1 MAQGRFHPRSRV
13 VGGHGMTDAS
23 GCMQPPGV
31 AGERQPEPGPLH
43 PIRQTEQA
51 RVPILSELPMAID
64 RPPLVRRQPHR
75 GIPLAHDRIP
85 AGTAR
90 ALSASFLMMFGLAAA
105 SPAQAQI
112 TGYVLNEEGDPVAG
126 AAVEAWAA
134 DRKIGGRLADEDGWF
149 LFPAVLTGQIRALY
163 AGQLGYH
170 PEVVQIEED
179 VDSYEIRLTRE
190 PIPLPELVVDA
201 QRDRCAGGEDRGARR
216 LWEHAAARYSQGLD
230 TLGVATYLASVES
243 ILPEGEVGTVQASGE
258 AVAQRGS
265 SSLLRFSWRRRIERE
280 GYAYQI
286 RRSTPEQSYTSW
298 VYPPLEADF
307 APHFAGEFFGD
318 RHRFHFDR
326 SGETDDDGSVTL
338 VFCARD
344 DDHPSMEGTLVISP
358 DTTIA
363 VAQWLF
369 RTPEPVE
376 HAGGRAVFGPLAD
389 DPEDSYLLPIEG
401 VFWRRSPPDSY
412 WQRYQKF
419 EQWMV
424 AQGDSVP
431 FLPKR
436 PGD

>member
-1 MAQGRFHPRSRV
+1 MNSNRI
-13 VGGHGMTDAS
+13 AS
-23 GCMQPPGV
+23 
-31 AGERQPEPGPLH
+31 L
-43 PIRQTEQA
+43 
-51 RVPILSELPMAID
+51 
-64 RPPLVRRQPHR
+64 RRQPHR
-75 GIPLAHDRIP
+75 SLSTAHHSSSPDD
-85 AGTAR
+85 AR
-90 ALSASFLMMFGLAAA
+90 SAHALIALFLLVSTVFAV

-134 DRKIGGRLADEDGWF
+134 DRKIGGRLANEDGWF
-149 LFPAVLTGQIRALY
+149 LFPAGISQSIRALY

-170 PEVVQIEED
+170 PEVVQIEEG
-179 VDSYEIRLTRE
+179 VDAYEIRLTRE

-201 QRDRCAGGEDRGARR
+201 RRDRCAGGEERNARR
-216 LWEHAAARYSQGLD
+216 LWERAAARYSQSLD
-230 TLGVATYLASVES
+230 TMGVATYLASVET
-243 ILPEGEVGTVQASGE
+243 ILPEGEVGTVQAAGE
-258 AVAQRGS
+258 AIAQRGS
-265 SSLLRFSWRRRIERE
+265 SSLLRFSWQRRIERE

-307 APHFAGEFFGD
+307 ATHFVGEQFGD
-318 RHRFHFDR
+318 RHRFRFDTAD
-326 SGETDDDGSVTL
+326 EPDGSEGVTL
-338 VFCARD
+338 VFCAKD
-344 DDHPSMEGTLVISP
+344 DDEPSMEGTLRISP

-376 HAGGRAVFGPLAD
+376 HAGGRAVFGALAD
-389 DPEDSYLLPIEG
+389 DPDEAYLLPIEG
-401 VFWRRSPPDSY
+401 VFWRRSPPESF
-412 WQRYQKF
+412 WQRYQKY

-436 PGD
+436 PGGD

>member
-1 MAQGRFHPRSRV
+1 
-13 VGGHGMTDAS
+13 
-23 GCMQPPGV
+23 
-31 AGERQPEPGPLH
+31 
-43 PIRQTEQA
+43 
-51 RVPILSELPMAID
+51 MAID
-64 RPPLVRRQPHR
+64 QPQLVRRQPHR
-75 GIPLAHDRIP
+75 SIPLARDRTL
-85 AGTAR
+85 AGTAH
-90 ALSASFLMMFGLAAA
+90 ALTAFLLLVLGLASA

-149 LFPAVLTGQIRALY
+149 LFPAEMTGRIRALY

-216 LWEHAAARYSQGLD
+216 LWEYAAARYNQGLD

-243 ILPEGEVGTVQASGE
+243 ILPEGEVGTVQAAGE
-258 AVAQRGS
+258 AIAQRGS

-307 APHFAGEFFGD
+307 ARTSRESSSATGIASISTGP
-318 RHRFHFDR
+318 
-326 SGETDDDGSVTL
+326 
-338 VFCARD
+338 AR
-344 DDHPSMEGTLVISP
+344 PM
-358 DTTIA
+358 TTGA
-363 VAQWLF
+363 
-369 RTPEPVE
+369 
-376 HAGGRAVFGPLAD
+376 
-389 DPEDSYLLPIEG
+389 
-401 VFWRRSPPDSY
+401 
-412 WQRYQKF
+412 
-419 EQWMV
+419 
-424 AQGDSVP
+424 
-431 FLPKR
+431 
-436 PGD
+436 

>member
-1 MAQGRFHPRSRV
+1 
-13 VGGHGMTDAS
+13 MTDAA
-23 GCMQPPGV
+23 GCMRSPAEPRG
-31 AGERQPEPGPLH
+31 GQPEPGRVHL
-43 PIRQTEQA
+43 IRQTEQA
-51 RVPILSELPMAID
+51 RFSIPSEPPMAID
-64 RPPLVRRQPHR
+64 QLPFVRRQPHR
-75 GIPLAHDRIP
+75 SIPLAHDRTL
-85 AGTAR
+85 AGTAH
-90 ALSASFLMMFGLAAA
+90 ALSAFFLLMFGVAAA

-126 AAVEAWAA
+126 AAIEAWAA
-134 DRKIGGRLADEDGWF
+134 DRKIGGRLANEDGSF
-149 LFPAVLTGQIRALY
+149 RFPAEMTGQIRALY

-170 PEVVQIEED
+170 PEVVQIED
-179 VDSYEIRLTRE
+179 GVDSYEIRLTRE
-190 PIPLPELVVDA
+190 PIPLPELIVDA
-201 QRDRCAGGEDRGARR
+201 QRDRCAGSEDRDARR
-216 LWEHAAARYSQGLD
+216 LWEYAAARYSQGLD

-243 ILPEGEVGTVQASGE
+243 ILPEGEVGTVQAAGE

-326 SGETDDDGSVTL
+326 SDEPDDDGSVTL

-344 DDHPSMEGTLVISP
+344 DDDPSMEGTLVISP

-436 PGD
+436 PGGD

>member
-1 MAQGRFHPRSRV
+1 MP
-13 VGGHGMTDAS
+13 VGGLRPVGATPAVTALLLLAS
-23 GCMQPPGV
+23 AAF
-31 AGERQPEPGPLH
+31 AG
-43 PIRQTEQA
+43 
-51 RVPILSELPMAID
+51 
-64 RPPLVRRQPHR
+64 
-75 GIPLAHDRIP
+75 
-85 AGTAR
+85 
-90 ALSASFLMMFGLAAA
+90 
-105 SPAQAQI
+105 SPARAQI

-134 DRKIGGRLADEDGWF
+134 DRKIGGRLTRDDGWF
-149 LFPAVLTGQIRALY
+149 LFPAVMTGQIRALY

-170 PEVVQIEED
+170 PEVVQIED
-179 VDSYEIRLTRE
+179 GVDSYEIRLTRE

-201 QRDRCAGGEDRGARR
+201 TRDRCAGSEDRDARR

-230 TLGVATYLASVES
+230 TLGVATYLASAES
-243 ILPEGEVGTVQASGE
+243 ILPEGEVGTVQAAGE
-258 AVAQRGS
+258 AIAQRGS

-280 GYAYQI
+280 GYAYEI

-307 APHFAGEFFGD
+307 APHFAGELFGE
-318 RHRFHFDR
+318 RHRFKFDTAD
-326 SGETDDDGSVTL
+326 EPDNDGSVTL

-344 DDHPSMEGTLVISP
+344 DDDPSMEGTLRISP

-389 DPEDSYLLPIEG
+389 DPGDSYLLPIEG
-401 VFWRRSPPDSY
+401 VFWRRSPPDSF

-436 PGD
+436 PGGD

>member
-1 MAQGRFHPRSRV
+1 
-13 VGGHGMTDAS
+13 
-23 GCMQPPGV
+23 
-31 AGERQPEPGPLH
+31 
-43 PIRQTEQA
+43 
-51 RVPILSELPMAID
+51 MAID
-64 RPPLVRRQPHR
+64 QFPFVRLQPRHS
-75 GIPLAHDRIP
+75 ISPAHDRAL
-85 AGTAR
+85 AGNAH
-90 ALSASFLMMFGLAAA
+90 ALGALLLLTFGLAAGT
-105 SPAQAQI
+105 PAKAQI
-112 TGYVLNEEGDPVAG
+112 TGYVLDEEGDPVPG

-134 DRKIGGRLADEDGWF
+134 DRKIGGRLANEEGWF
-149 LFPAVLTGQIRALY
+149 LFPAVMTTQIRALY

-170 PEVVQIEED
+170 PEVVQIEPD

-201 QRDRCAGGEDRGARR
+201 QRDRCAGGEERDARR
-216 LWEHAAARYSQGLD
+216 LWELAAARYNQGLD

-243 ILPEGEVGTVQASGE
+243 ILPEGEVGTVQAAGE
-258 AVAQRGS
+258 AFAQRGS

-280 GYAYQI
+280 GYAYEI
-286 RRSTPEQSYTSW
+286 RRTTPEQSYTSW

-307 APHFAGEFFGD
+307 APHFAEDFFGD
-318 RHRFHFDR
+318 RHRFQFDR
-326 SGETDDDGSVTL
+326 SDEADDDGSVTL

-389 DPEDSYLLPIEG
+389 DPGDSYLLPIEG
-401 VFWRRSPPDSY
+401 VFWRRSPPDSF

-436 PGD
+436 PGGN

>member
-1 MAQGRFHPRSRV
+1 
-13 VGGHGMTDAS
+13 
-23 GCMQPPGV
+23 
-31 AGERQPEPGPLH
+31 
-43 PIRQTEQA
+43 
-51 RVPILSELPMAID
+51 MAID
-64 RPPLVRRQPHR
+64 PFPLVRRQPHR
-75 GIPLAHDRIP
+75 GIPLTRDRTRT
-85 AGTAR
+85 GVVQ
-90 ALSASFLMMFGLAAA
+90 ALSAFLLMMFGFSAGP
-105 SPAQAQI
+105 PAQAQI
-112 TGYVLNEEGDPVAG
+112 TGYVLNEEGDAVAG

-134 DRKIGGRLADEDGWF
+134 DRKIGGRLANEEGWF
-149 LFPAVLTGQIRALY
+149 LFPAEMTGRIRALY

-170 PEVVQIEED
+170 PEVVQIEEGI
-179 VDSYEIRLTRE
+179 DSYEIRLTRE
-190 PIPLPELVVDA
+190 PIPLPELIVDA
-201 QRDRCAGGEDRGARR
+201 ERDRCAGGEDRDARR
-216 LWEHAAARYSQGLD
+216 LWERAAARYSQGLD

-243 ILPEGEVGTVQASGE
+243 ILPEGEVGTVQAAGD
-258 AVAQRGS
+258 AIAQRGS

-307 APHFAGEFFGD
+307 ATHFVGEMFGD
-318 RHRFHFDR
+318 RHRFRFDTAAEPDADV
-326 SGETDDDGSVTL
+326 GVTV

-344 DDHPSMEGTLVISP
+344 DDDPSMEGTLRIGP

-376 HAGGRAVFGPLAD
+376 HAGGRAVFGPPAD
-389 DPEDSYLLPIEG
+389 SPATSYLLPIEG

-436 PGD
+436 PGGD

>member
-1 MAQGRFHPRSRV
+1 
-13 VGGHGMTDAS
+13 
-23 GCMQPPGV
+23 
-31 AGERQPEPGPLH
+31 
-43 PIRQTEQA
+43 
-51 RVPILSELPMAID
+51 MAINHLTLG
-64 RPPLVRRQPHR
+64 RQRSHRMTLATRSGPPPEAGAAATALLL
-75 GIPLAHDRIP
+75 LA
-85 AGTAR
+85 
-90 ALSASFLMMFGLAAA
+90 SAVSSA
-105 SPAQAQI
+105 SPAAAQI
-112 TGYVLNEEGDPVAG
+112 TGYVLNDEGEPVPG
-126 AAVEAWAA
+126 AAVEAWAS
-134 DRKIGGRLADEDGWF
+134 DRKIGGRLANEDGWF
-149 LFPAVLTGQIRALY
+149 LFPAEMTERIRALY

-170 PEVVQIEED
+170 PEVVQIVEG
-179 VDSYEIRLTRE
+179 VDAYEIRLTRE

-201 QRDRCAGGEDRGARR
+201 TRDRCAGGEDRDARR
-216 LWEHAAARYSQGLD
+216 LWERAAAHYSHGVD

-243 ILPEGEVGTVQASGE
+243 ILPEGEVGTVQAAGE

-280 GYAYQI
+280 GYAYQV

-307 APHFAGEFFGD
+307 ATHFVGEQFGE
-318 RHRFHFDR
+318 RHRFKFD
-326 SGETDDDGSVTL
+326 TADDPDRDGSVTL

-358 DTTIA
+358 DTTIS

-389 DPEDSYLLPIEG
+389 DPGDSYLLPIEG
-401 VFWRRSPPDSY
+401 VFWRRSPPDSF
-412 WQRYQKF
+412 WQRYQRF
-419 EQWMV
+419 ERWMV

-436 PGD
+436 PGRDYWN

>member
-1 MAQGRFHPRSRV
+1 
-13 VGGHGMTDAS
+13 MTDAA
-23 GCMQPPGV
+23 GRAPPLGK
-31 AGERQPEPGPLH
+31 AGGTGNRNLGPSIRLDRQSKHVSRSP
-43 PIRQTEQA
+43 
-51 RVPILSELPMAID
+51 SEAPMAIEQL
-64 RPPLVRRQPHR
+64 PLVRRRPHR
-75 GIPLAHDRIP
+75 SAPRVHDRTR
-85 AGTAR
+85 AGAAH
-90 ALSASFLMMFGLAAA
+90 ALSAFFLLMLGLVAA
-105 SPAQAQI
+105 SPSQAQI
-112 TGYVLNEEGDPVAG
+112 TGYVLNEEGEPVAG

-134 DRKIGGRLADEDGWF
+134 DRKIGGQLANDDGWF
-149 LFPAVLTGQIRALY
+149 RFPAAMAVQIRALY

-170 PEVVQIEED
+170 PEVVQIEEG
-179 VDSYEIRLTRE
+179 VESYEIRLTRE

-201 QRDRCAGGEDRGARR
+201 QRDRCAGGEERDARR
-216 LWEHAAARYSQGLD
+216 LWELAAARYSQGLD

-243 ILPEGEVGTVQASGE
+243 ILPEGEVGTVQAAGE
-258 AVAQRGS
+258 AMAQRGS

-318 RHRFHFDR
+318 RHRFQFDR
-326 SGETDDDGSVTL
+326 AEEPDEDGSVTL

-344 DDHPSMEGTLVISP
+344 DDHPSMEGTLVVSP

-376 HAGGRAVFGPLAD
+376 HAGGRAVFGPPAD
-389 DPEDSYLLPIEG
+389 DPDDSYLLPIEG
-401 VFWRRSPPDSY
+401 VFWRRSPPASY

-419 EQWMV
+419 ERWMV

-436 PGD
+436 PGGD

>member
-1 MAQGRFHPRSRV
+1 MAMNHLTLGQHRSHRR
-13 VGGHGMTDAS
+13 MLAARPAL
-23 GCMQPPGV
+23 PPGARKV
-31 AGERQPEPGPLH
+31 VTALLLLGPAV
-43 PIRQTEQA
+43 T
-51 RVPILSELPMAID
+51 
-64 RPPLVRRQPHR
+64 
-75 GIPLAHDRIP
+75 
-85 AGTAR
+85 
-90 ALSASFLMMFGLAAA
+90 FG
-105 SPAQAQI
+105 SPATAQI

-134 DRKIGGRLADEDGWF
+134 DRKIGGRLANEDGWF
-149 LFPAVLTGQIRALY
+149 LFPGEITGRIRALY

-170 PEVVQIEED
+170 PEVVQIEEG

-190 PIPLPELVVDA
+190 PILLPELVVDA
-201 QRDRCAGGEDRGARR
+201 QRDRCAGREDRDARR
-216 LWEHAAARYSQGLD
+216 LWERAAARYSQGLD

-243 ILPEGEVGTVQASGE
+243 ILPEGEVGTIQAAGE
-258 AVAQRGS
+258 ALAQRGS
-265 SSLLRFSWRRRIERE
+265 SSLLRFSWKRRIERE
-280 GYAYQI
+280 GYAYQV

-307 APHFAGEFFGD
+307 ATHFVGDQFGE
-318 RHRFHFDR
+318 RHRFKFD
-326 SGETDDDGSVTL
+326 TVDDPDGDGGVTL

-344 DDHPSMEGTLVISP
+344 DDHPSMEGTLRISP
-358 DTTIA
+358 DTTVA

-376 HAGGRAVFGPLAD
+376 QAGGRAVFGPVAD
-389 DPEDSYLLPIEG
+389 DPDDSYLLPIEG

-419 EQWMV
+419 ELWMV

-436 PGD
+436 RGGD